1 MYNSIEMIISGAYQP
16 QLESIDNHQL
26 KNTVPTSNPTSR
38 NRRGAGNNDLTFRE
52 EQDSMLSNVKN
63 LGVNQQ
69 DSQMNGKEKENPIM
83 AMIKNKRKGNTKNI
97 IKKEDE
103 RQQSLNVIKTQ
114 HKHYMNRTTKQS
126 MDPINRL
133 KF

>member
-26 KNTVPTSNPTSR
+26 KNTVPTANPTCR

-52 EQDSMLSNVKN
+52 EQDSMLSNVKS

-83 AMIKNKRKGNTKNI
+83 AMIKNKRKGNIKNI
-97 IKKEDE
+97 IKK
-103 RQQSLNVIKTQ
+103 
-114 HKHYMNRTTKQS
+114 
-126 MDPINRL
+126 
-133 KF
+133 

>member
-1 MYNSIEMIISGAYQP
+1 
-16 QLESIDNHQL
+16 
-26 KNTVPTSNPTSR
+26 
-38 NRRGAGNNDLTFRE
+38 
-52 EQDSMLSNVKN
+52 MLSNVKS

-103 RQQSLNVIKTQ
+103 R
-114 HKHYMNRTTKQS
+114 
-126 MDPINRL
+126 
-133 KF
+133 

>member
-1 MYNSIEMIISGAYQP
+1 
-16 QLESIDNHQL
+16 L

-103 RQQSLNVIKTQ
+103 R
-114 HKHYMNRTTKQS
+114 
-126 MDPINRL
+126 
-133 KF
+133 

>member
-1 MYNSIEMIISGAYQP
+1 
-16 QLESIDNHQL
+16 
-26 KNTVPTSNPTSR
+26 
-38 NRRGAGNNDLTFRE
+38 
-52 EQDSMLSNVKN
+52 MLSNVKN

-103 RQQSLNVIKTQ
+103 R
-114 HKHYMNRTTKQS
+114 
-126 MDPINRL
+126 
-133 KF
+133 